1 MVEANPAQPAA
12 AEQEGFS
19 LARMTTLGQQC
30 SANGDAIPVD
40 EFCSL
45 LESIVQLLQGMG
57 SMMSMAFSGK
67 FASFK
72 SRPNT
77 LFCSNRCR

>member
-1 MVEANPAQPAA
+1 MVEANPAQP

-67 FASFK
+67 FDNLNCRSD
-72 SRPNT
+72 T
-77 LFCSNRCR
+77 LFLFR